1 MSPNTTPLVGEELV
15 VEYLAYVDTLWA
27 QNPARV
33 RQGYAAHL
41 NYDVTNNSTQ
51 RLATIADTDMVH
63 PRAWVFRVPFIRHL
77 QQQGRYSAA
86 TAHELGDDPA
96 AAA

>member
-41 NYDVTNNSTQ
+41 NYD
-51 RLATIADTDMVH
+51 TDMVH